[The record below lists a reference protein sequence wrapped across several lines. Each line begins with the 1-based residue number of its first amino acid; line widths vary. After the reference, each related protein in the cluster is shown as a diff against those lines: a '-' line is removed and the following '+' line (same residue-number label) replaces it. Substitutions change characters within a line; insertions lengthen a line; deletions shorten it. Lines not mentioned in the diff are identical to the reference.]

1 MWELDC
7 EESWVPKNCCFWTVV
22 LEETLESLLDCK
34 EIQPVHPKGDQSWVF
49 FGRTYAK
56 AETPILWPPHVKSW
70 LIGKNPNAGRDWGQE
85 EKGTTEDEMA
95 GWHHWLDG
103 REFEWT
109 PRIDDGQGGLAY
121 CDSWG
126 NKESDSTEQLNWTDR
141 AGSQPRGGK
150 GKSKRVI
157 PCLSACSGPS
167 YFSCSFLAN
176 APCITCPQTFCL
188 KLHLNSQKLLRTCK
202 EFHFMWAV
210 INLHLTLEIII
221 LIYLIIN
228 SLKNNNTKLII
239 C

>member
-1 MWELDC
+1 MSHLGIIFLSNIYGNILLIEGFCLTFMISYTIPFYWYISMEGMMLKLKLQYLATSC
-7 EESWVPKNCCFWTVV
+7 EELTHWKRPWCWEG
-22 LEETLESLLDCK
+22 LGAGGE
-34 EIQPVHPKGDQSWVF
+34 GDN
-49 FGRTYAK
+49 R
-56 AETPILWPPHVKSW
+56 
-70 LIGKNPNAGRDWGQE
+70 
-85 EKGTTEDEMA
+85 
-95 GWHHWLDG
+95 GWDG
-103 REFEWT
+103 RMASLTRWT
-109 PRIDDGQGGLAY
+109 WVWVNSG
-121 CDSWG
+121 SWWWTG
-126 NKESDSTEQLNWTDR
+126 RPGVLRFMGSQRVRLNWATELNWTDR

-157 PCLSACSGPS
+157 PWLSACSGTS